1 MKADI
6 LQILHEEAMTSNHL
20 RPDER
25 VVNSDEFDTV
35 ANQIVNLFKD
45 KKYTEEDIVKALF
58 KGFYYCL
65 DNMTED
71 SSEITQENVQD
82 FINSLD

>member
-6 LQILHEEAMTSNHL
+6 LQILHEEAMTSNHS

-25 VVNSDEFDTV
+25 VVSSDEFDTV

-45 KKYTEEDIVKALF
+45 KKYTEEDMLKAF
-58 KGFYYCL
+58 EKGSLYGSTKNGNTHYF
-65 DNMTED
+65 DEVI
-71 SSEITQENVQD
+71 SSLNKQD
-82 FINSLD
+82 